1 MAVSTAGWYIWWVRS
16 HLGVHPAGT
25 RACLQLPYLS
35 SLSDLSRACPPFLP
49 ISFSNTN
56 TNTKNKHKQ
65 SYLFSWPVK
74 WKFPPK
80 FWLASCLITDFKYC
94 VSVEEFNS
102 ILERQTVWRR
112 WKIRNVHWKLK
123 CLRLPGFKMYI
134 EMPHAAAFYVDS
146 TQSHKWRSLTLTTI
160 WNQYQEK
167 RFTKEITWIT
177 WFIILQPINTN
188 TFQLSIGLYKN

>member
-1 MAVSTAGWYIWWVRS
+1 MTLETSEWDGPFKSKPVQYDGGKPLARRAWRHTWELCTMAVSTAGWYIWWVRS

-25 RACLQLPYLS
+25 RACLQLPAPNHLSFITIWSKPSLPPLSPYL
-35 SLSDLSRACPPFLP
+35 FLKYKYKYKY
-49 ISFSNTN
+49 TY
-56 TNTKNKHKQ
+56 KHKQ

-123 CLRLPGFKMYI
+123 CLRLAGF
-134 EMPHAAAFYVDS
+134 
-146 TQSHKWRSLTLTTI
+146 
-160 WNQYQEK
+160 
-167 RFTKEITWIT
+167 
-177 WFIILQPINTN
+177 
-188 TFQLSIGLYKN
+188 